1 MENLRL
7 NDVKLCINKT
17 FDLLF
22 SLESI
27 IKLTHEV
34 CSQKELNSNYYNLLT
49 NDSYLLS
56 EERNHYINLLS
67 IALDKISYLKEIN
80 SNLER
85 EFVYNSTPTIA
96 ADK

>member
-1 MENLRL
+1 MKNLRL
-7 NDVKLCINKT
+7 NDIEFSINKT

-22 SLESI
+22 SLESV

-34 CSQKELNSNYYNLLT
+34 CLQKEINSKYYNLLT
-49 NDSYLLS
+49 KEKCLLS

-67 IALDKISYLKEIN
+67 IALDKVSCLKEIN
-80 SNLER
+80 SKLER
-85 EFVYNSTPTIA
+85 EFIYSSTPTIA